1 MPRTPLSR
9 RLLVAAGVAAVLIAV
24 FVLGALVGGPVRATI
39 QPSSVSLPDQV
50 AGAVADRYEGK
61 VNRAELEQAGAKAIA
76 AQVGD
81 RWTTYFT
88 PKEWADLQR
97 ATEGRYSGIG
107 IRVRGTDDALEI
119 REVFPG
125 SPADKAG
132 LKPGDAIVAV
142 AGVPVSRRGPVKS
155 RAAILGKDGTAVAL
169 RLRSPTGAE
178 RTVRVTRGDVIVP
191 LVQARMLTAPSG
203 TKVGYIELD
212 RFEKGAGERV
222 RDEAQRLLDDGAKA
236 LILDLRGDPGGLL
249 DESVAVAGAFLKPGT
264 VVVSTTGRTS
274 PKREF
279 RAEGDPIPA
288 DVPVAVIVDRGSASA
303 SEIVAGALKDT
314 GRAVIVGERTF
325 GKSKVQVTQ
334 ETSDGGAVRVTI
346 AGYRTPKGLDI
357 GEGGVKPD
365 LKATDSADTEADE
378 ALDAAL
384 ARLAPQ
390 GG

>member
-1 MPRTPLSR
+1 MPRTPRSR
-9 RLLVAAGVAAVLIAV
+9 RLLAAAGVAIVLIAV

-50 AGAVADRYEGK
+50 ADAVADRYEGR
-61 VNRAELEQAGAKAIA
+61 VNRAALEQAGAKAIA

-88 PKEWADLQR
+88 PKEWAELQR

-107 IRVRGTDDALEI
+107 IRVRAIDDALEV

-125 SPADKAG
+125 SPAEKAG
-132 LKPGDAIVAV
+132 LTP
-142 AGVPVSRRGPVKS
+142 GPVKS
-155 RAAILGKDGTAVAL
+155 RAAILGEDGTAVAL
-169 RLRSPTGAE
+169 RVRSPRGAE
-178 RTVRVTRGDVIVP
+178 RTVRVTRGDVTVP
-191 LVQARMLTAPSG
+191 LVQARMLTAPRG

-212 RFEKGAGERV
+212 RFEAGAGEGV
-222 RDEAQRLLDDGAKA
+222 RDEARRLLDDGAKA
-236 LILDLRGDPGGLL
+236 LILDLRGDPGGVL

-264 VVVSTTGRTS
+264 VVVSTSGRTS
-274 PKREF
+274 PKREL

-325 GKSKVQVTQ
+325 GKSKVQVTK

-346 AGYRTPKGLDI
+346 AGYRTPKGTDI
-357 GEGGVKPD
+357 GKGGVKPD
-365 LKATDSADTEADE
+365 VKATDAAGTEADE

-384 ARLAPQ
+384 ARLAVQ

>member
-1 MPRTPLSR
+1 M
-9 RLLVAAGVAAVLIAV
+9 AAVLIAV
-24 FVLGALVGGPVRATI
+24 FVLGALVGGPIRTTI

-50 AGAVADRYEGK
+50 ANAVADRFEGK
-61 VNRAELEQAGAKAIA
+61 VDRAALERAGAKAIA

-88 PKEWADLQR
+88 PKEWAALQR

-107 IRVRGTDDALEI
+107 IRVRATDDALNI

-125 SPADKAG
+125 SPAAKAG
-132 LKPGDAIVAV
+132 LKAGEQIIAV
-142 AGVPVSRRGPVKS
+142 AGVPVSRRGPAKS
-155 RAAILGKDGTAVAL
+155 REAILGKDGTTVAL
-169 RLRSPTGAE
+169 RVRAADGAE
-178 RTVRVTRGDVIVP
+178 RTVRVTRGDVTVP
-191 LVQARMLTAPSG
+191 LVEARMLTAPGG
-203 TKVGYIELD
+203 TKVGYVELD
-212 RFEKGAGERV
+212 RFEKGAGDRV
-222 RDEAQRLLDDGAKA
+222 RDEAQALLDDGAKA

-274 PKREF
+274 PRREF
-279 RAEGDPIPA
+279 RADGDPIPA
-288 DVPVAVIVDRGSASA
+288 DVPVAVLVDRASASA

-346 AGYRTPKGLDI
+346 AGYRTPKGTDI

-365 LKATDSADTEADE
+365 VKSVDAPDTEADE

-384 ARLAPQ
+384 ARLATQ

>member
-1 MPRTPLSR
+1 M
-9 RLLVAAGVAAVLIAV
+9 AAVLIAV
-24 FVLGALVGGPVRATI
+24 FVLGALVGGPIRATI

-50 AGAVADRYEGK
+50 ANAVADRFEGK
-61 VNRAELEQAGAKAIA
+61 VDRAALERAGAKAIA

-88 PKEWADLQR
+88 PKEWAALQR

-107 IRVRGTDDALEI
+107 IRVRATDDALNI

-125 SPADKAG
+125 SPAAKAG
-132 LKPGDAIVAV
+132 LKAGEQIIAV
-142 AGVPVSRRGPVKS
+142 AGVPVSRRGPAKS
-155 RAAILGKDGTAVAL
+155 REAILGKDGTTVAL
-169 RLRSPTGAE
+169 RVRAADGAD
-178 RTVRVTRGDVIVP
+178 RTVRVTRGDVTVP
-191 LVQARMLTAPSG
+191 LVEARMLTAPGG

-212 RFEKGAGERV
+212 RFEKGAGDRV
-222 RDEAQRLLDDGAKA
+222 RDEAQVLVDDGAKA

-249 DESVAVAGAFLKPGT
+249 DESVAVAGAFLEPGT

-274 PKREF
+274 PRREF
-279 RAEGDPIPA
+279 RADGDPIPG
-288 DVPVAVIVDRGSASA
+288 DIPVAVLVDRGSASA

-346 AGYRTPKGLDI
+346 GGYRTPKGTDI

-365 LKATDSADTEADE
+365 VKSVDSPDTEADE

-384 ARLAPQ
+384 ARLAAQ

>member
-1 MPRTPLSR
+1 MLHTPRSR
-9 RLLVAAGVAAVLIAV
+9 RLLAIAGVAIVLIAV

-50 AGAVADRYEGK
+50 ANAVADRYEGK
-61 VNRAELEQAGAKAIA
+61 VDRAALERAGAKAIA

-88 PKEWADLQR
+88 PKEWAAIQR

-107 IRVRGTDDALEI
+107 IRVRATADALAI

-125 SPADKAG
+125 SPAAKAG
-132 LKPGDAIVAV
+132 LAAGDAIVAV
-142 AGVPVSRRGPVKS
+142 GGVPVARRGPTKS
-155 RAAILGKDGTAVAL
+155 RDAILGKDGTKVVL
-169 RLRSPTGAE
+169 RVRSPEGAV
-178 RTVRVTRGDVIVP
+178 RTVGVTRGDVIVP
-191 LVQARMLTAPSG
+191 LVQARMLTAPDG

-212 RFEKGAGERV
+212 RFEAGAGEKV
-222 RDEAQRLLDDGAKA
+222 RDEAQQLLDDGAKA

-249 DESVAVAGAFLKPGT
+249 DESVAVASAFLEPGT
-264 VVVSTTGRTS
+264 VVVSTTGRAS
-274 PKREF
+274 PRREF

-288 DVPVAVIVDRGSASA
+288 DVPVAVLVDGGSASA

-334 ETSDGGAVRVTI
+334 QTSDGGAVRVTI

-365 LKATDSADTEADE
+365 VKATDSGATAADE

-384 ARLAPQ
+384 ARLSAQ

>member
-1 MPRTPLSR
+1 M
-9 RLLVAAGVAAVLIAV
+9 AAVLIAV
-24 FVLGALVGGPVRATI
+24 FVLGALVGGPIRTTI

-50 AGAVADRYEGK
+50 ANAVADRFEGK
-61 VNRAELEQAGAKAIA
+61 VDRAALERAGAKAIA

-88 PKEWADLQR
+88 PKEWAALQR

-107 IRVRGTDDALEI
+107 IRVRGTDDALNI

-125 SPADKAG
+125 SPAAKAG
-132 LKPGDAIVAV
+132 LKAGEQIIAV
-142 AGVPVSRRGPVKS
+142 AGVPVSRRGPAKS
-155 RAAILGKDGTAVAL
+155 REAILGKDGTTVAL
-169 RLRSPTGAE
+169 RVRAADGAE
-178 RTVRVTRGDVIVP
+178 RTVRVTRGDVTVP
-191 LVQARMLTAPSG
+191 LVEARMLTAPGG

-212 RFEKGAGERV
+212 RFEKGAGDRV
-222 RDEAQRLLDDGAKA
+222 RDEAQALLDDGAKA

-274 PKREF
+274 PRREF
-279 RAEGDPIPA
+279 RADGDPIPA
-288 DVPVAVIVDRGSASA
+288 DVPVAVLVDRASASA

-346 AGYRTPKGLDI
+346 AGYRTPKGTDI

-365 LKATDSADTEADE
+365 VTSVDSPDTEADE

-384 ARLAPQ
+384 ARLAAQ

>member
-1 MPRTPLSR
+1 M
-9 RLLVAAGVAAVLIAV
+9 AAVLIAV
-24 FVLGALVGGPVRATI
+24 FVLGALVGGPIRATI

-50 AGAVADRYEGK
+50 ANAVADRFEGK
-61 VNRAELEQAGAKAIA
+61 VDRAALERAGAKAIA

-88 PKEWADLQR
+88 PKEWAALQR

-107 IRVRGTDDALEI
+107 IRVRATDDALNI

-125 SPADKAG
+125 SPAAKAG
-132 LKPGDAIVAV
+132 LKAGEQIIAV
-142 AGVPVSRRGPVKS
+142 AGVPVSRRGPAKS
-155 RAAILGKDGTAVAL
+155 REAILGKDGTTVAL
-169 RLRSPTGAE
+169 RVRASDGAE
-178 RTVRVTRGDVIVP
+178 RTVRVTRGDVTVP
-191 LVQARMLTAPSG
+191 LVEARMLIAPGG

-212 RFEKGAGERV
+212 RFEKGAGDRV
-222 RDEAQRLLDDGAKA
+222 RDEAQVLLDDGAKA

-274 PKREF
+274 PRREF
-279 RAEGDPIPA
+279 RADGDPIPA
-288 DVPVAVIVDRGSASA
+288 DVPVAVLVDRASASA

-314 GRAVIVGERTF
+314 GRAVIVGQRTF

-346 AGYRTPKGLDI
+346 AGYRTPKGTDI

-365 LKATDSADTEADE
+365 VPSVDSPDTEADE

-384 ARLAPQ
+384 ARLAAQ

>member
-1 MPRTPLSR
+1 
-9 RLLVAAGVAAVLIAV
+9 VAAVLIAV
-24 FVLGALVGGPVRATI
+24 FVLGALVGGPIRATI

-50 AGAVADRYEGK
+50 ANAVADRFEGK
-61 VNRAELEQAGAKAIA
+61 VDRAALERAGAKAIA

-88 PKEWADLQR
+88 PKEWAALQR

-107 IRVRGTDDALEI
+107 IRVRATDDALNI

-125 SPADKAG
+125 SPAAKAG
-132 LKPGDAIVAV
+132 LKAGEQIIAV
-142 AGVPVSRRGPVKS
+142 AGVPVSRRGPAKS
-155 RAAILGKDGTAVAL
+155 REAILGKDGTTVAL
-169 RLRSPTGAE
+169 RVRAAGGAG
-178 RTVRVTRGDVIVP
+178 RTVRVTRGDVTVP
-191 LVQARMLTAPSG
+191 LVEARMLTAPGG

-212 RFEKGAGERV
+212 RFEKGAGDRV
-222 RDEAQRLLDDGAKA
+222 RDEAQVLLDDGAKA

-274 PKREF
+274 PRREF
-279 RAEGDPIPA
+279 RADGDPIPA
-288 DVPVAVIVDRGSASA
+288 DIPVAVLVDRGSASA

-346 AGYRTPKGLDI
+346 GGYRTPKGLDI

-365 LKATDSADTEADE
+365 VKSVDSPDTEADE

-384 ARLAPQ
+384 ARLAMQ

>member
-1 MPRTPLSR
+1 
-9 RLLVAAGVAAVLIAV
+9 VAAVLIAV
-24 FVLGALVGGPVRATI
+24 FVLGALVGGPIRATI

-50 AGAVADRYEGK
+50 ANAVADRFEGK
-61 VNRAELEQAGAKAIA
+61 VDRAALERAGAKAIA

-88 PKEWADLQR
+88 PKEWAALQR

-107 IRVRGTDDALEI
+107 IRVRATDDALNI

-125 SPADKAG
+125 SPAAKAG
-132 LKPGDAIVAV
+132 LKAGEQIIAV
-142 AGVPVSRRGPVKS
+142 AGVPVSRRGPAKS
-155 RAAILGKDGTAVAL
+155 REAILGKDGTTVAL
-169 RLRSPTGAE
+169 RVRAADGAE
-178 RTVRVTRGDVIVP
+178 RMVRVTRGDVTVP
-191 LVQARMLTAPSG
+191 LVEARMLTAPGG

-212 RFEKGAGERV
+212 RFEKGAGDRV
-222 RDEAQRLLDDGAKA
+222 RDEAQALLDDGATA

-274 PKREF
+274 PRREF
-279 RAEGDPIPA
+279 RADGDPIPA
-288 DVPVAVIVDRGSASA
+288 DVPVAVLVDRASASA

-346 AGYRTPKGLDI
+346 AGYRTPKGTDI

-365 LKATDSADTEADE
+365 VTSIDSPDTEADE

-384 ARLAPQ
+384 ARLAAQ

>member
-1 MPRTPLSR
+1 M
-9 RLLVAAGVAAVLIAV
+9 AAVLIAV
-24 FVLGALVGGPVRATI
+24 FVLGALVGGPIRATI

-50 AGAVADRYEGK
+50 ANAVADRFEGK
-61 VNRAELEQAGAKAIA
+61 VDRAALERAGAKAIA

-88 PKEWADLQR
+88 PKEWAALQR

-107 IRVRGTDDALEI
+107 IRVRGTDDALNI

-125 SPADKAG
+125 SPAAKAG
-132 LKPGDAIVAV
+132 LKAGEQIIAV
-142 AGVPVSRRGPVKS
+142 AGVPVSRRGPAKS
-155 RAAILGKDGTAVAL
+155 REAILGKDGTTVAL
-169 RLRSPTGAE
+169 RVRAADGAE
-178 RTVRVTRGDVIVP
+178 RTVRVTRGDVTVP
-191 LVQARMLTAPSG
+191 LVEARMLTAPGG

-212 RFEKGAGERV
+212 RFEKGAGDRV
-222 RDEAQRLLDDGAKA
+222 RDEAQVLLDDGAKA

-274 PKREF
+274 PRREF
-279 RAEGDPIPA
+279 RADGDPIPA
-288 DVPVAVIVDRGSASA
+288 DVPVAVLVDRASASA

-346 AGYRTPKGLDI
+346 AGYRTPKGTDI

-365 LKATDSADTEADE
+365 VTSIDSPDTEADE

-384 ARLAPQ
+384 ARLAAQ

>member
-1 MPRTPLSR
+1 M
-9 RLLVAAGVAAVLIAV
+9 AAVLIAV
-24 FVLGALVGGPVRATI
+24 FVLGALVGGPIRATI

-50 AGAVADRYEGK
+50 ANAVADRFEGK
-61 VNRAELEQAGAKAIA
+61 VDRAALERAGAKAIA

-88 PKEWADLQR
+88 PKEWAALQR

-107 IRVRGTDDALEI
+107 IRVRATDDALSI

-125 SPADKAG
+125 SPAAKAG
-132 LKPGDAIVAV
+132 LKAGEQIIAV
-142 AGVPVSRRGPVKS
+142 AGVPVSRRGPAKS
-155 RAAILGKDGTAVAL
+155 REAILGKDGTTVAL
-169 RLRSPTGAE
+169 RVRAADGAE
-178 RTVRVTRGDVIVP
+178 RTVRVTRGDVTVP
-191 LVQARMLTAPSG
+191 LVEARMLTAPGG
-203 TKVGYIELD
+203 TKVGYVELD
-212 RFEKGAGERV
+212 RFEKGAGDRV
-222 RDEAQRLLDDGAKA
+222 RDEAQALLDDGAKA

-249 DESVAVAGAFLKPGT
+249 DESVSVAGAFLKPGT

-274 PKREF
+274 PRREF
-279 RAEGDPIPA
+279 RADGDPIPA
-288 DVPVAVIVDRGSASA
+288 DVPVAVLVDRASASA

-346 AGYRTPKGLDI
+346 AGYRTPKGTDI

-365 LKATDSADTEADE
+365 VTSVDSPDTEADE

-384 ARLAPQ
+384 ARLATQ

>member
-1 MPRTPLSR
+1 VPRTPRSR

-24 FVLGALVGGPVRATI
+24 FVLGALVGGPIRTTI

-50 AGAVADRYEGK
+50 ANAVADRFEGK
-61 VNRAELEQAGAKAIA
+61 VDRAALERAGAKAIA

-88 PKEWADLQR
+88 PKEWAALQR

-107 IRVRGTDDALEI
+107 IRVRGTDDALNI

-125 SPADKAG
+125 SPAAKAG
-132 LKPGDAIVAV
+132 LKAGEQIIAV
-142 AGVPVSRRGPVKS
+142 AGVPVSRRGPAKS
-155 RAAILGKDGTAVAL
+155 REAILGKDGTTVAL
-169 RLRSPTGAE
+169 RVRAADGAE
-178 RTVRVTRGDVIVP
+178 RTVRVTRGDVTVP
-191 LVQARMLTAPSG
+191 LVEARMLTAPGG

-212 RFEKGAGERV
+212 RFEKGAGDRV
-222 RDEAQRLLDDGAKA
+222 RDEAQVLLDDGAKA

-274 PKREF
+274 PRREF
-279 RAEGDPIPA
+279 RADGDPIPA
-288 DVPVAVIVDRGSASA
+288 DVPVAVLVDRASASA

-346 AGYRTPKGLDI
+346 AGYRTPKGTDI

-365 LKATDSADTEADE
+365 VTSIDSPDTEADE

-384 ARLAPQ
+384 ARLAAQ

>member
-1 MPRTPLSR
+1 M
-9 RLLVAAGVAAVLIAV
+9 AAVLIAV
-24 FVLGALVGGPVRATI
+24 FVLGALVGGPIRATI

-50 AGAVADRYEGK
+50 ANAVADRFEGK
-61 VNRAELEQAGAKAIA
+61 VDRAALERAGAKAIA

-88 PKEWADLQR
+88 PKEWAALQR

-107 IRVRGTDDALEI
+107 IRVRATDDALNI

-125 SPADKAG
+125 SPAAKAG
-132 LKPGDAIVAV
+132 LKAGEQIIAV
-142 AGVPVSRRGPVKS
+142 AGVPVSRRGPAKS
-155 RAAILGKDGTAVAL
+155 REAILGKDGTTVAL
-169 RLRSPTGAE
+169 RVRAADGAE
-178 RTVRVTRGDVIVP
+178 RTVRVTRGDVTVP
-191 LVQARMLTAPSG
+191 LVEARMLTAPGG

-212 RFEKGAGERV
+212 RFEKGAGDRV
-222 RDEAQRLLDDGAKA
+222 RDEAQALLDDGATA

-274 PKREF
+274 PRREF
-279 RAEGDPIPA
+279 RADGDPIPA
-288 DVPVAVIVDRGSASA
+288 DVPVAVLVDRASASA

-346 AGYRTPKGLDI
+346 AGYRTPKGTDI

-365 LKATDSADTEADE
+365 VTSIDSPDTEADE

-384 ARLAPQ
+384 ARLAAQ

>member
-1 MPRTPLSR
+1 M
-9 RLLVAAGVAAVLIAV
+9 AAVLIAV
-24 FVLGALVGGPVRATI
+24 FVLGALVGGPIRTTI

-50 AGAVADRYEGK
+50 ANAVADRFEGK
-61 VNRAELEQAGAKAIA
+61 VDRAALERAGAKAIA

-88 PKEWADLQR
+88 PKEWAALQR

-107 IRVRGTDDALEI
+107 IRVRATDDALNI

-125 SPADKAG
+125 SPAAKAG
-132 LKPGDAIVAV
+132 LKAGEQIIAV
-142 AGVPVSRRGPVKS
+142 AGVPVSRRGPAKS
-155 RAAILGKDGTAVAL
+155 REAILGKDGTTVAL
-169 RLRSPTGAE
+169 RVRAADGAD
-178 RTVRVTRGDVIVP
+178 RTVRVTRGDVTVP
-191 LVQARMLTAPSG
+191 LVEARMLTAPGG

-212 RFEKGAGERV
+212 RFEKGAGDRV
-222 RDEAQRLLDDGAKA
+222 RDEAQVLLDDGAKA

-274 PKREF
+274 PRREF
-279 RAEGDPIPA
+279 RADGDPIPA
-288 DVPVAVIVDRGSASA
+288 DVPVAVLVDRASASA

-346 AGYRTPKGLDI
+346 AGYRTPKGTDI

-365 LKATDSADTEADE
+365 VKSVDSPDTEADE

-384 ARLAPQ
+384 ARLATQ

>member
-1 MPRTPLSR
+1 VPRTPRSR
-9 RLLVAAGVAAVLIAV
+9 RLLAAAGVAIVLIAV

-50 AGAVADRYEGK
+50 ADAVADRYEGR
-61 VNRAELEQAGAKAIA
+61 VNRAALEQAGAKAIA

-88 PKEWADLQR
+88 PKEWAELQR

-107 IRVRGTDDALEI
+107 IRVRAIDDALEV

-125 SPADKAG
+125 SPAEKAG
-132 LKPGDAIVAV
+132 LTP
-142 AGVPVSRRGPVKS
+142 GPVKS
-155 RAAILGKDGTAVAL
+155 RAAILGEDGTAVAL
-169 RLRSPTGAE
+169 RVRSPRGAE
-178 RTVRVTRGDVIVP
+178 RTVRVTRGDVTVP
-191 LVQARMLTAPSG
+191 LVQARMLTAPRG

-212 RFEKGAGERV
+212 RFEAGAGEGV
-222 RDEAQRLLDDGAKA
+222 RDEARRLLDDGAKA
-236 LILDLRGDPGGLL
+236 LILDLRGDPGGVL

-264 VVVSTTGRTS
+264 VVVSTSGRTS
-274 PKREF
+274 PKREL

-325 GKSKVQVTQ
+325 GKSKVQVTK

-346 AGYRTPKGLDI
+346 AGYRTPKGTDI
-357 GEGGVKPD
+357 GKGGVKPD
-365 LKATDSADTEADE
+365 VKATDAAGTEADE

-384 ARLAPQ
+384 ARLAVQ

>member
-1 MPRTPLSR
+1 M
-9 RLLVAAGVAAVLIAV
+9 AAVLIAV
-24 FVLGALVGGPVRATI
+24 FVLGALVGGPIRTTI

-50 AGAVADRYEGK
+50 ANAVADRFEGK
-61 VNRAELEQAGAKAIA
+61 VDRAALERAGAKAIA

-88 PKEWADLQR
+88 PKEWAALQR

-107 IRVRGTDDALEI
+107 IRVRATDDALSI

-125 SPADKAG
+125 SPAAKAG
-132 LKPGDAIVAV
+132 LKAGGQIIAV
-142 AGVPVSRRGPVKS
+142 AGVPVSRRGPAKS
-155 RAAILGKDGTAVAL
+155 REAILGKDGTTVAL
-169 RLRSPTGAE
+169 RVRAADGAE
-178 RTVRVTRGDVIVP
+178 RTVRVTRGDVTVP
-191 LVQARMLTAPSG
+191 LVEARMLTAPGG

-212 RFEKGAGERV
+212 RFEKGAGDRV
-222 RDEAQRLLDDGAKA
+222 RDEAQVLLDDGAKA

-274 PKREF
+274 PRREF
-279 RAEGDPIPA
+279 RADGDPIPA
-288 DVPVAVIVDRGSASA
+288 DVPVAVLVDRASASA

-346 AGYRTPKGLDI
+346 AGYRTPKGTDI

-365 LKATDSADTEADE
+365 VTSVDSPDTEADE

-384 ARLAPQ
+384 ARLATQ

>member
-1 MPRTPLSR
+1 M
-9 RLLVAAGVAAVLIAV
+9 AAVLIAV
-24 FVLGALVGGPVRATI
+24 FVLGALVGGPIRTTI

-50 AGAVADRYEGK
+50 ANAVADRFEGK
-61 VNRAELEQAGAKAIA
+61 VDRAALERAGAKAIA

-88 PKEWADLQR
+88 PKEWAALQR

-107 IRVRGTDDALEI
+107 IRVRATDDALNI

-125 SPADKAG
+125 SPAAKAG
-132 LKPGDAIVAV
+132 LKAGEQIIAV
-142 AGVPVSRRGPVKS
+142 AGVPVSRRGPAKS
-155 RAAILGKDGTAVAL
+155 REAILGKDGTTVAL
-169 RLRSPTGAE
+169 RVRAADGAE
-178 RTVRVTRGDVIVP
+178 RTVRVTRGDVTVP
-191 LVQARMLTAPSG
+191 LVEARMLTAPGG
-203 TKVGYIELD
+203 TKVGYVELD
-212 RFEKGAGERV
+212 RFEKGAGDRV
-222 RDEAQRLLDDGAKA
+222 RDEAQALLDDGAKA

-249 DESVAVAGAFLKPGT
+249 DESVSVAGAFLKPGT

-274 PKREF
+274 PRREF
-279 RAEGDPIPA
+279 RADGDPIPA
-288 DVPVAVIVDRGSASA
+288 DVPVAVLVDRASASA

-346 AGYRTPKGLDI
+346 AGYRTPKGTDI

-365 LKATDSADTEADE
+365 VTSVDSPDTEADE

-384 ARLAPQ
+384 ARLATQ

>member
-1 MPRTPLSR
+1 M
-9 RLLVAAGVAAVLIAV
+9 AAVLIAV
-24 FVLGALVGGPVRATI
+24 FVLGALVGGPIRATI

-50 AGAVADRYEGK
+50 ANAVADRFEGK
-61 VNRAELEQAGAKAIA
+61 VDRAALERAGAKAIA

-88 PKEWADLQR
+88 PKEWAALQR

-107 IRVRGTDDALEI
+107 IRVRATDDALNI

-125 SPADKAG
+125 SPAAKAG
-132 LKPGDAIVAV
+132 LKAGEQIIAV
-142 AGVPVSRRGPVKS
+142 AGVPVSRRGPAKS
-155 RAAILGKDGTAVAL
+155 REAILGKDGTTVAL
-169 RLRSPTGAE
+169 RVRAADGAD
-178 RTVRVTRGDVIVP
+178 RTVRVTRGDVTVP
-191 LVQARMLTAPSG
+191 LVEARMLTAPGG

-212 RFEKGAGERV
+212 RFEKGAGDRV
-222 RDEAQRLLDDGAKA
+222 RDEAQVLLDDGAKA

-274 PKREF
+274 PRREF
-279 RAEGDPIPA
+279 RADGDPIPA
-288 DVPVAVIVDRGSASA
+288 DVPVAVLVDRASASA

-346 AGYRTPKGLDI
+346 AGYRTPKGTDI

-365 LKATDSADTEADE
+365 VKSVDSPDTEADE

-384 ARLAPQ
+384 ARLATQ

>member
-1 MPRTPLSR
+1 M
-9 RLLVAAGVAAVLIAV
+9 AAVLIAV
-24 FVLGALVGGPVRATI
+24 FVLGALVGGPIRATI

-50 AGAVADRYEGK
+50 ANAVADRFEGK
-61 VNRAELEQAGAKAIA
+61 VDRAALERAGAKAIA

-88 PKEWADLQR
+88 PKEWAALQR

-107 IRVRGTDDALEI
+107 IRVRATDDALNI

-125 SPADKAG
+125 SPAAKAG
-132 LKPGDAIVAV
+132 LKAGEQIIAV
-142 AGVPVSRRGPVKS
+142 AGVPVSRRGPAKS
-155 RAAILGKDGTAVAL
+155 REAILGKDGTTVAL
-169 RLRSPTGAE
+169 RVRAADGAD
-178 RTVRVTRGDVIVP
+178 RTVRVTRGDVTVP
-191 LVQARMLTAPSG
+191 LVEARMLTAPGG
-203 TKVGYIELD
+203 TKVGYVELD
-212 RFEKGAGERV
+212 RFEKGAGDRV
-222 RDEAQRLLDDGAKA
+222 RDEAQALLDDGAKA

-274 PKREF
+274 PRREF
-279 RAEGDPIPA
+279 RADGDPIPA
-288 DVPVAVIVDRGSASA
+288 DVPVAVLVDRASASA

-346 AGYRTPKGLDI
+346 AGYRTPKGTDI

-365 LKATDSADTEADE
+365 VKSVDSPDTEADE

-384 ARLAPQ
+384 ARLATQ

>member
-1 MPRTPLSR
+1 M
-9 RLLVAAGVAAVLIAV
+9 AAVLIAV
-24 FVLGALVGGPVRATI
+24 FVLGALVGAPIRSTI

-50 AGAVADRYEGK
+50 ANAVADRFEGK
-61 VNRAELEQAGAKAIA
+61 VDRAALERAGAKAIA

-88 PKEWADLQR
+88 PKEWAALQR

-107 IRVRGTDDALEI
+107 IRVRATDDALNI

-125 SPADKAG
+125 SPAAKAG
-132 LKPGDAIVAV
+132 LKAGEQIIAV
-142 AGVPVSRRGPVKS
+142 AGVPVSRRGPAKS
-155 RAAILGKDGTAVAL
+155 REAILGKDGTTVAL
-169 RLRSPTGAE
+169 RVRAADGAE
-178 RTVRVTRGDVIVP
+178 RTVRVTRGDVTVP
-191 LVQARMLTAPSG
+191 LVEARMLTAPGG

-212 RFEKGAGERV
+212 RFEKGAGDRV
-222 RDEAQRLLDDGAKA
+222 RDEAQALLDDGATA

-274 PKREF
+274 SRREF
-279 RAEGDPIPA
+279 RADGDPIPA
-288 DVPVAVIVDRGSASA
+288 DVPVAVLVDRASASA

-346 AGYRTPKGLDI
+346 AGYRTPKGTDI

-365 LKATDSADTEADE
+365 VTSIDSPDTEADE

-384 ARLAPQ
+384 ARLAAQ

>member
-1 MPRTPLSR
+1 M
-9 RLLVAAGVAAVLIAV
+9 AAVLIAV
-24 FVLGALVGGPVRATI
+24 FVLGALVGGPIRTTI

-50 AGAVADRYEGK
+50 ANAVADRFEGK
-61 VNRAELEQAGAKAIA
+61 VDRAALERAGAKAIA

-88 PKEWADLQR
+88 PKEWAALQR

-107 IRVRGTDDALEI
+107 IRVRATDDALNI

-125 SPADKAG
+125 SPAAKAG
-132 LKPGDAIVAV
+132 LKAGEQIIAV
-142 AGVPVSRRGPVKS
+142 AGVPVSRRGPAKS
-155 RAAILGKDGTAVAL
+155 REAILGKDGTTVAL
-169 RLRSPTGAE
+169 RVRAADGAE
-178 RTVRVTRGDVIVP
+178 RTVRVTRGDVTVP
-191 LVQARMLTAPSG
+191 LVEARMLTAPGG

-212 RFEKGAGERV
+212 RFEKGAGDRV
-222 RDEAQRLLDDGAKA
+222 RDEAQALLDDGAKA

-274 PKREF
+274 PRREF
-279 RAEGDPIPA
+279 RADGDPIPA
-288 DVPVAVIVDRGSASA
+288 DVPVAVLVDRASASA

-346 AGYRTPKGLDI
+346 AGYRTPKGTDI

-365 LKATDSADTEADE
+365 VTSVDAPDTEADE

-384 ARLAPQ
+384 ARLAAQ

>member
-1 MPRTPLSR
+1 MAL
-9 RLLVAAGVAAVLIAV
+9 VLIAV
-24 FVLGALVGGPVRATI
+24 FVLGALVGGPIRSTI

-50 AGAVADRYEGK
+50 AGVVADRYEGT
-61 VNRAELEQAGAKAIA
+61 VDRAALERAGAKAIA

-88 PKEWADLQR
+88 PKEWAELQR

-107 IRVRGTDDALEI
+107 IRVRATDDALEI
-119 REVFPG
+119 REVFPD
-125 SPADKAG
+125 SPAARAG
-132 LKPGDAIVAV
+132 LKAGEAIVAV
-142 AGVPVSRRGPVKS
+142 GGVPVTRRGPVTS

-169 RLRSPTGAE
+169 RVRAPGGAV
-178 RTVRVTRGDVIVP
+178 RTVRVTRGDVTVP
-191 LVQARMLTAPSG
+191 LVQARMLTAPNG
-203 TKVGYIELD
+203 AKVAYIELD
-212 RFEKGAGERV
+212 RFEGGAGERV
-222 RDEAQRLLDDGAKA
+222 RDEAQRLIDDGATA
-236 LILDLRGDPGGLL
+236 VILDLRGDPGGLL

-264 VVVSTTGRTS
+264 LVVSTSGRAS
-274 PKREF
+274 PRREF

-288 DVPVAVIVDRGSASA
+288 DIPVAVIVDRGSASA

-346 AGYRTPKGLDI
+346 AGYRTPKGTDI

-365 LKATDSADTEADE
+365 VKAVDAADTQADE

-384 ARLAPQ
+384 ARLTAQ